1 MNCSKI
7 ITSMLAIFT
16 FVFFYEYLI
25 HGICLESIYEQTP
38 DLWRTH
44 DAMSDKMHFMLL
56 NQLLYAASFTL
67 FYAYLSKKTNILLK
81 GIEYGAFVG
90 VILSGV
96 QIGTYAYLPIS
107 FELMACWVI
116 VTFIES
122 LLAGAILSIIW
133 RCSFCIKRKRPSNH

>member
-7 ITSMLAIFT
+7 ITSILAVFT

-25 HGICLESIYEQTP
+25 HGICLNSIYEQTP
-38 DLWRTH
+38 ALWRTH
-44 DAMSDKMHFMLL
+44 EVMSDKMHFMLL
-56 NQLLYAASFTL
+56 SQFLYAASFTL
-67 FYAYLSKKTNILLK
+67 FYDYLSKKINTLFR

-107 FELMACWVI
+107 FELMACWVF

-133 RCSFCIKRKRPSNH
+133 RCSFCIKQ

>member
-7 ITSMLAIFT
+7 ITSILAVFT

-25 HGICLESIYEQTP
+25 HGICLNSIYEQTP
-38 DLWRTH
+38 ALWRTH
-44 DAMSDKMHFMLL
+44 EVMSDKMHFMLL
-56 NQLLYAASFTL
+56 SQFLYAASFTL
-67 FYAYLSKKTNILLK
+67 FYAYLSKKTNNLFK
-81 GIEYGAFVG
+81 GIEYGFFIG

-107 FELMACWVI
+107 FELMACWVF

-133 RCSFCIKRKRPSNH
+133 RCSFCIKQ